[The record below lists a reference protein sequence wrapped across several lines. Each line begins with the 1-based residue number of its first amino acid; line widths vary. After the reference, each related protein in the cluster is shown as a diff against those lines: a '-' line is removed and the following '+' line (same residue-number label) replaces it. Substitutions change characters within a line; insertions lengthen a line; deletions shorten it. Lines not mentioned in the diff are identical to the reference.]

1 MSSDSESINEIVI
14 EEKFAIA
21 IDDLVQV
28 LKSNRPG
35 TKRKSR
41 HLTGH
46 FINIFQKNL
55 LAFEKNAKINSTNA
69 VFYPGKRRANSTF
82 LRINANCSLCSK
94 STSKKHFIFTIDEN
108 PFKVKKK
115 VFNIMFVLFKLFYFK
130 IRK

>member
-46 FINIFQKNL
+46 QHISKESACFRKKRKNK
-55 LAFEKNAKINSTNA
+55 FNEC
-69 VFYPGKRRANSTF
+69 GF
-82 LRINANCSLCSK
+82 LSR
-94 STSKKHFIFTIDEN
+94 
-108 PFKVKKK
+108 KKK
-115 VFNIMFVLFKLFYFK
+115 SQFNLS
-130 IRK
+130 